1 MSDSETKELSKAKRL
16 KITYMVCAAKDASYP
31 QANINQNTRVD
42 ISNPSLIKHREHIM
56 NNTFNK
62 TLIAAALALPAL
74 GFTQDRIINFAPA
87 KALNSAPAEQFAMP
101 IAQVIDSR
109 TDGVWT
115 VEKDLAKWTFTLQ
128 VKGAKSVAFHAPEVN
143 LPEGTVL
150 TANGFGHGSNRITR
164 SGMWSHTMEGD
175 TLALQALVPLANYKD
190 FVLVIKEVQAGF
202 RESLMTIQK
211 KDIVTAKA
219 EKGIEDIHNPDCFKD
234 NAIIQKQ
241 SRAVTKLRVRNAFA
255 CTGTVMNNS
264 RQDGRLF
271 ILTAAHCGLSTETVP
286 RRAETEETQQ
296 ELAENATSVEAAF
309 HWVAAC
315 GDNTPFGAQAGRPDE
330 RPHILG
336 GVHRAGYRD
345 IWLLEMEGEIQP
357 RAPYSWLADLPEHPH
372 PFFAGVDAVLDA
384 TAGVPHHTP
393 ASELFSV
400 THANGQ
406 RQRFGKFDDVTVSAQ
421 AKLWEARVPVEYQQ
435 SFNFGSSGGSLVDQA
450 NRVSGVV
457 STGDGAIED
466 FQQLAVAWNRS
477 AANEDVAR
485 WLFPDAVPGKAP
497 LTLAAYDPP
506 AACGTAVNGGAITE
520 GPWHS
525 QAKYGT
531 LCEAE
536 WMVDYARGATPDG
549 TQYRWKC
556 GIAEG
561 DPNGVMCTRPKAPTA
576 TPAPTPKPTA
586 TPAPTPKPTAAPTAA
601 PSGDGGGGGGGSMG
615 LGLALLGL
623 LAVGRRFK
631 R

>member
-1 MSDSETKELSKAKRL
+1 
-16 KITYMVCAAKDASYP
+16 
-31 QANINQNTRVD
+31 
-42 ISNPSLIKHREHIM
+42 M

-62 TLIAAALALPAL
+62 TLIAAALTLPAL
-74 GFTQDRIINFAPA
+74 ALAQDRIINFAPA

-150 TANGFGHGSNRITR
+150 TANGVGHGSNRITR
-164 SGMWSHTMEGD
+164 SGMWSHTLAGD
-175 TLALQALVPLANYKD
+175 TLALQALVPLADYKD
-190 FVLVIKEVQAGF
+190 FVLVVKEVQAGF

-241 SRAVTKLRVRNAFA
+241 SRAVTKLHVRNAFA

-264 RQDGRLF
+264 RQDGRLL
-271 ILTAAHCGLSTETVP
+271 ILTAAHCGFSDSRTN
-286 RRAETEETQQ
+286 AETEEDQQ

-309 HWVAAC
+309 HRVVTC
-315 GDNTPFGAQAGRPDE
+315 GDNTQFNAQTGRPDE
-330 RPHILG
+330 GFHALG

-357 RAPYSWLADLPEHPH
+357 HRPDMFGYDGPEHPH
-372 PFFAGVDAVLDA
+372 LFFAGVDAVLDA

-400 THANGQ
+400 THARGQ
-406 RQRFGKFDDVTVSAQ
+406 RQRIALFDPIVVYPIYDGAQTWEGQTVPGYEGTQ
-421 AKLWEARVPVEYQQ
+421 AA
-435 SFNFGSSGGSLVDQA
+435 GSSGSSLVDQK
-450 NRVSGVV
+450 NRVSGVA
-457 STGDGAIED
+457 SRGNDEQTNFE
-466 FQQLAVAWNRS
+466 QLAVAWNRT

-506 AACGTAVNGGAITE
+506 AACGTAVNGGGDHGRAVAQS
-520 GPWHS
+520 S
-525 QAKYGT
+525 QVRHAMRSG
-531 LCEAE
+531 
-536 WMVDYARGATPDG
+536 MDG
-549 TQYRWKC
+549 
-556 GIAEG
+556 GL
-561 DPNGVMCTRPKAPTA
+561 CTRRNP
-576 TPAPTPKPTA
+576 
-586 TPAPTPKPTAAPTAA
+586 
-601 PSGDGGGGGGGSMG
+601 
-615 LGLALLGL
+615 
-623 LAVGRRFK
+623 GRHAIPLEMRHC
-631 R
+631 RRRS